1 MTLDAPTLQNTL
13 GISQAAAELYLT
25 SHVVDLHLDTFIW
38 TRVFGYDLTKRH
50 GHGLFNARIW
60 GQSDLPR
67 VLDSGLSG
75 AIWVITTNP
84 LRTRKGRR
92 DTLLENLAEIRHV
105 LESDGRARVVSSLSE
120 YRAARAEGK
129 HAAFL
134 GLQGGNALS
143 YDLSDFDRPECS
155 VLTRI
160 TLMHFT
166 RSRIGAPALPK
177 VLTFGPQG
185 LTDYGVEYVHKLN
198 HKRILVD
205 LAHISEQG
213 FWQVIDVHDRSQPL
227 AVTHG
232 GCSAVH
238 QHFRNLSDAQLRA
251 VAATGGV
258 IGIMFQSGFLGEPA
272 LGGRAE
278 AVVRHLEHVVR
289 TVGEDHAALGSDFD
303 GAIMPP
309 RDLKSVLELPRLVE
323 LMLSRGFRERTIRKI
338 LGENALRV
346 LGALRP

>member
-1 MTLDAPTLQNTL
+1 MTLDARTLSASL
-13 GISQAAAELYLT
+13 HISQAAAELYLT
-25 SHVVDLHLDTFIW
+25 SDVVDLHLDTFIW

-50 GHGLFNARIW
+50 GTGLLNARIW
-60 GQSDLPR
+60 GQADLPR
-67 VLDSGLSG
+67 VLDSGLTG
-75 AIWVITTNP
+75 AMWVITTNP

-92 DTLLENLAEIRHV
+92 DTLLENLAELRGM
-105 LESDGRARVVSSLSE
+105 LERDDRARLVSSVSE

-129 HAAFL
+129 HAAFV

-166 RSRIGAPALPK
+166 RSRLGAPALPRA
-177 VLTFGPQG
+177 LSWGPQG
-185 LTDYGVEYVHKLN
+185 LTDYGVEYVHKCN

-205 LAHISEQG
+205 LAHSSPAC
-213 FWQVIDVHDRSQPL
+213 FWQVMDVHDRKLPL

-232 GCSAVH
+232 GCMAVH
-238 QHFRNLSDAQLRA
+238 EHFRNLTDAQLRA

-258 IGIMFQSGFLGEPA
+258 VGIMFQSGFLGEPT

-323 LMLSRGFRERTIRKI
+323 LMLQRGFAESTIRKI
-338 LGENALRV
+338 LGGNALRV